1 MYKVVLWAGGV
12 SFAAALLIGPAVIS
26 LMNRLRFGQYVRDD
40 GPATHLVKAGT
51 PTMGGVIFI
60 FSLALAS
67 ILFAGDSVNAMTAL
81 LITVGCGLVGFV
93 DDFLKVVLKRPLGLK
108 ARYKLGGQLLL
119 SVFLA
124 VAAVYLLDRGTIVRI
139 PFTGAAVDFGKL
151 YIPFVV
157 LVLVS
162 STNAVNLTDGLD
174 GLAAG
179 ITVFVSAAYVF
190 ITLFFQQLD
199 MAVFAAALLGGCLGF
214 LVFNLHPARIFMG
227 DTGSLALGG
236 AIASLAIITATEL
249 SFIIIGGV
257 FVIETLSVILQ
268 VLSFRFRGS
277 RLFRMAP
284 LHHHFELTGWS
295 EGKVVYFFWAAGAV
309 FALLG
314 MFEVCKLG

>member
-1 MYKVVLWAGGV
+1 MFDRVLWAAGV
-12 SFAAALLIGPAVIS
+12 SFAAALLIGPVAIA
-26 LMNRLRFGQYVRDD
+26 LLRRLRFGQYVRDD
-40 GPATHLVKAGT
+40 GPATHLAKAGT

-60 FSLALAS
+60 IPLAVASLF
-67 ILFAGDSVNAMTAL
+67 FAGDSVNAMAAL
-81 LITVGCGLVGFV
+81 VITIGFGAIGFV

-108 ARYKLGGQLLL
+108 ARYKLGGQVLL

-124 VAAVYLLDRGTIVRI
+124 VAAVYFLGRGTTVRI
-139 PFTGAAVDFGKL
+139 PFTGAHVDFGSL
-151 YIPFVV
+151 YIPFVM

-179 ITVFVSAAYVF
+179 ITLFVSAAYVF
-190 ITLFFQQLD
+190 ISLYFQQPD

-214 LVFNLHPARIFMG
+214 LVFNLHPAKIFMG

-236 AIASLAIITATEL
+236 AIATLAVLTSTEL

-268 VLSFRFRGS
+268 VLSFRLRGT

-284 LHHHFELTGWS
+284 LHHHFELSGWS
-295 EGKVVYFFWAAGAV
+295 EGKVVYFFWAAGALC
-309 FALLG
+309 ALLG